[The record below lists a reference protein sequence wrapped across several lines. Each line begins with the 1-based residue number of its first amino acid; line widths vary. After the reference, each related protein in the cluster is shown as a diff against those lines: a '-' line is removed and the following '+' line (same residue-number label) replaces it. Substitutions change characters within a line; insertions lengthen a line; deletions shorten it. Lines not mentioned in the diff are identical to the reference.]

1 MLPAISATVVFT
13 YNSKGSKM
21 SDLYRIEDDGTVVT
35 TTASGWDCEC
45 MPVADLLLRVG
56 ANIVDPPEPEAPTYT
71 ITGVGG
77 AEEQR
82 THTAESIIDDKT
94 PDDERLA
101 WTFYLEQLEE
111 WEAHTAELDQ
121 RRGELRG
128 RFMALRGVKVRG
140 LPDDLQAWAN
150 EQQLLYG
157 FEIADDG
164 LPHDKALLLA
174 FIDQEIIRT
183 PTDGAK
189 VTAGILRA
197 SGLDQEALDAAEAS
211 FLDSLGQTGR
221 TNTDGDTPVLAETDQ
236 TEE

>member
-1 MLPAISATVVFT
+1 
-13 YNSKGSKM
+13 M
-21 SDLYRIEDDGTVVT
+21 SDLYRVEESGTVVV
-35 TTASGWDCEC
+35 TTASGWECEC

-56 ANIVDPPEPEAPTYT
+56 QHLVNPPEPEPPTYT
-71 ITGVGG
+71 ITGAGG

-82 THTAESIIDDKT
+82 THTQESIDDAKT
-94 PDDERLA
+94 TDDERLA
-101 WTFYLEQLEE
+101 WAFYLEQHEE
-111 WEAHTAELDQ
+111 WETCVADLDRQ
-121 RRGELRG
+121 RGELRG
-128 RFMALRGVKVRG
+128 RFIALRGVKVRG
-140 LPDDLQAWAN
+140 LPDDLQSWAD

-157 FEIADDG
+157 FSVDDQG

-197 SGLDQEALDAAEAS
+197 SGLDQEALDAAEAA

-221 TNTDGDTPVLAETDQ
+221 PDIGRDSSVSTEAE
-236 TEE
+236 

>member
-1 MLPAISATVVFT
+1 
-13 YNSKGSKM
+13 
-21 SDLYRIEDDGTVVT
+21 
-35 TTASGWDCEC
+35 

-56 ANIVDPPEPEAPTYT
+56 SNLVDPPEPEAPTYT
-71 ITGVGG
+71 ITGAGG

-82 THTAESIIDDKT
+82 THTQESIDDPKT
-94 PDDERLA
+94 TDEERIA
-101 WTFYLEQLEE
+101 WAFYLEQLEE
-111 WEAHTAELDQ
+111 WEAHTAELDTK
-121 RRGELRG
+121 RGELRG

-157 FEIADDG
+157 FEVDDQG

-211 FLDSLGQTGR
+211 FLDSLGQTR
-221 TNTDGDTPVLAETDQ
+221 RADDNGDTPVPAKAEQ
-236 TEE
+236 AA

>member
-1 MLPAISATVVFT
+1 
-13 YNSKGSKM
+13 
-21 SDLYRIEDDGTVVT
+21 
-35 TTASGWDCEC
+35 

-56 ANIVDPPEPEAPTYT
+56 NNLVNPPEPEPPTYT

-77 AEEQR
+77 AKEQR
-82 THTAESIIDDKT
+82 SHTSESIADPQT
-94 PDDERLA
+94 TDDERLA
-101 WTFYLEQLEE
+101 WSFYLEQRDE
-111 WEAHTAELDQ
+111 WEAHVAELD
-121 RRGELRG
+121 RMRGEMRG

-140 LPDDLQAWAN
+140 LPDDLEAWAA

-157 FEIADDG
+157 FEMDDQG

-174 FIDQEIIRT
+174 FIDQNIIRT

-197 SGLDQEALDAAEAS
+197 SGLDQEALDAAEAA

-221 TNTDGDTPVLAETDQ
+221 ADDNGDTPILAKEKQ
-236 TEE
+236 AAQ